1 MYAGR
6 ADTHAGAGDRPRHGR
21 VECPG
26 DAEIG
31 HERGAVDGEENVLGL
46 DVAVDDALGVGVLNG
61 EGHLAGDADCLAHG
75 ELGFAFEAGAKGSAG
90 NEGHDVIQQ
99 GVMRGSGVGGSGTR
113 GEGDG
118 AAVEHREDVRMREAR
133 GEVDLPDESLS
144 ADDGIEVEAQD
155 LEGDGAVVLEVVG
168 QKDSCHAALTEF
180 AVEAVAVT
188 ERGGEQGGEVGHA
201 GKLMRGATSGD
212 SIHPRPVGRGPP
224 SRKGERTQEF
234 PFALSNRAFHDP
246 LRVSPCHPGL

>member
-1 MYAGR
+1 M
-6 ADTHAGAGDRPRHGR
+6 
-21 VECPG
+21 
-26 DAEIG
+26 
-31 HERGAVDGEENVLGL
+31 
-46 DVAVDDALGVGVLNG
+46 GVLNG

-118 AAVEHREDVRMREAR
+118 AAVENRQDVRVREAR
-133 GEVDLPDESLS
+133 GEVDLPDESLG

-188 ERGGEQGGEVGHA
+188 EGCGKKGGWVGHGQKNSA
-201 GKLMRGATSGD
+201 AASRQGAT
-212 SIHPRPVGRGPP
+212 

-234 PFALSNRAFHDP
+234 PSIAFRVRSTIRSGWP
-246 LRVSPCHPGL
+246 LPSAFTSRPFLRQRVHRRPRRRCSMRYRVSVV